1 MNGRTVITFTIT
13 HGLPMNNK
21 QNNKQQLA
29 AIGLDVGGTK
39 IAAGV
44 VLWPS
49 GEILQRTIIPTKPA
63 RGGEAVLKDTYDLAK
78 QLHDWARGKQIEVAG
93 IGAGVA
99 ELVDCDGNVT
109 SSCTID
115 WRDRP
120 VQKRLSAIVPARVES
135 DVRAAAVGEAI
146 FGAGS
151 GHPLFIYV
159 TVGTGISYCLM
170 QNGQPL
176 KGAKGNAITMASSP
190 LSTVCTHCG
199 AKLRPVLEGFA
210 SGPAIAKRFAQS
222 HNAEPTETC
231 EEVFRAASN
240 GDKDAIEIL
249 TSAGEAL
256 GVSTAF
262 LVNVL
267 DPEMIVVGGG
277 LGTTRGLYW
286 DAFERSCR
294 EHIFAGNSRELPIV
308 TATLGV
314 DAGLVGAAAV
324 VFAQQQRGTANYA
337 YETN

>member
-1 MNGRTVITFTIT
+1 MNS
-13 HGLPMNNK
+13 
-21 QNNKQQLA
+21 KQQLG
-29 AIGLDVGGTK
+29 AIGLDIGGTK

-49 GEILQRTIIPTKPA
+49 GEILRRTIVPTNPK
-63 RGGEAVLKDTYDLAK
+63 RGGEAVLKDTLDLAK
-78 QLHDWARGKQIEVAG
+78 QLHNWARQQQIDVTG

-115 WRDRP
+115 WSGRP
-120 VQKRLSAIVPARVES
+120 VQQKLSEIAPAQVES
-135 DVRAAAVGEAI
+135 DVRAAAVGEAV
-146 FGAGS
+146 FGAGR

-176 KGAKGNAITMASSP
+176 KGANGNAITMASSP

-199 AKLRPVLEGFA
+199 TKLRPVLEEFA
-210 SGPAIAKRFAQS
+210 SGPAIAKRSAQTKNS
-222 HNAEPTETC
+222 DSTETC
-231 EEVFRAASN
+231 EDVFRAASN
-240 GDKDAIEIL
+240 GDKNAIVIL

-256 GVSTAF
+256 GVSVAF

-267 DPEMIVVGGG
+267 DPGMIVVGGG
-277 LGTTRGLYW
+277 LGIAGGLYR

-294 EHIFAGNSRELPIV
+294 EHIFSDNSRGLPIV
-308 TATLGV
+308 TAKLGV

-324 VFAQQQRGTANYA
+324 IFAQQHRKENYA

>member
-1 MNGRTVITFTIT
+1 
-13 HGLPMNNK
+13 MNNK
-21 QNNKQQLA
+21 PQLG
-29 AIGLDVGGTK
+29 AIGLDIGGTK

-49 GEILQRTIIPTKPA
+49 GEILQRTIIPTNPT
-63 RGGEAVLKDTYDLAK
+63 RGGEAVLKDTLDLAK
-78 QLHDWARGKQIEVAG
+78 QLQDWARLEGIEVAG

-99 ELVDCDGNVT
+99 ELVDCEGNVT

-115 WRDRP
+115 WRNRP
-120 VQKRLSAIVPARVES
+120 VQQRLSEIAPAQVES

-146 FGAGS
+146 FGAGR
-151 GHPLFIYV
+151 GHPLFVYV

-170 QNGQPL
+170 QNGKPL

-199 AKLRPVLEGFA
+199 TRLNPVLEEFA
-210 SGPAIAKRFAQS
+210 SGPAIAKRFAQDRKAQNRELS
-222 HNAEPTETC
+222 ENCAA

-240 GDKDAIEIL
+240 GDKDATEIL

-256 GVSTAF
+256 GVSVAF

-277 LGTTRGLYW
+277 LGMAGGAYW
-286 DAFERSCR
+286 DAFQRSCR
-294 EHIFAGNSRELPIV
+294 EHIFADNSRGLPIV

-324 VFAQQQRGTANYA
+324 VFAQQQSRRANYA

>member
-1 MNGRTVITFTIT
+1 
-13 HGLPMNNK
+13 MNNR
-21 QNNKQQLA
+21 QQLG
-29 AIGLDVGGTK
+29 AIGLDIGGTK

-49 GEILQRTIIPTKPA
+49 GEILRRTIISTKPT
-63 RGGEAVLKDTYDLAK
+63 RGGEAVLRDTHDLAR
-78 QLHDWARGKQIEVAG
+78 QLYDWARGERIEVAG

-99 ELVDCDGNVT
+99 ELVDPEGNVT

-120 VQKRLSAIVPARVES
+120 VQQRLSEIAPAQVES
-135 DVRAAAVGEAI
+135 DVRAAALGEAI
-146 FGAGS
+146 FGAGR
-151 GHPLFIYV
+151 GHRLFAYV
-159 TVGTGISYCLM
+159 TVGTGISYCLVRDA
-170 QNGQPL
+170 QPF
-176 KGAKGNAITMASSP
+176 KGAKGNAIVFASSP

-199 AKLRPVLEGFA
+199 VKLRPVLEEFA
-210 SGPAIAKRFAQS
+210 SGPAIAKRFAQARNGES
-222 HNAEPTETC
+222 TKTC

-240 GDKDAIEIL
+240 GDNDAIEIL

-256 GVSTAF
+256 GVSAAF

-277 LGTTRGLYW
+277 LGTAGGVYW

-294 EHIFAGNSRELPIV
+294 EHTFADNTRGLPIV
-308 TATLGV
+308 PARLGI

-324 VFAQQQRGTANYA
+324 VFAHRHGSKANYA

>member
-1 MNGRTVITFTIT
+1 MNS
-13 HGLPMNNK
+13 
-21 QNNKQQLA
+21 KQQLG

-49 GEILQRTIIPTKPA
+49 GEILHRAVIPTKPK
-63 RGGEAVLKDTYDLAK
+63 RGGQAVLKDSLDLVQ
-78 QLHDWARGKQIEVAG
+78 QLNDWARGERIEVAG
-93 IGAGVA
+93 IGAGVP

-115 WRDRP
+115 WSGRP
-120 VQKRLSAIVPARVES
+120 VQEKLSEIAPAQVES

-146 FGAGS
+146 FGS
-151 GHPLFIYV
+151 GRGNRLFVYIS
-159 TVGTGISYCLM
+159 VGTGISYCLV
-170 QNGQPL
+170 QNGQPF
-176 KGAKGNAITMASSP
+176 KGANGNAITMGSSP

-199 AKLRPVLEGFA
+199 SKLRPVLEEFA
-210 SGPAIAKRFAQS
+210 SGPAIANRFAQIKKTES
-222 HNAEPTETC
+222 AESC

-240 GDKDAIEIL
+240 GNKDAFEIL

-267 DPEMIVVGGG
+267 DPEVIVVGGG
-277 LGTTRGLYW
+277 LGTAGGLYW
-286 DAFERSCR
+286 NSFERSCR
-294 EHIFAGNSRELPIV
+294 EHIFADNSRRLPIV
-308 TATLGV
+308 TAKLGV

-324 VFAQQQRGTANYA
+324 VLVQQHTKANYT
-337 YETN
+337 YETK

>member
-1 MNGRTVITFTIT
+1 MNS
-13 HGLPMNNK
+13 
-21 QNNKQQLA
+21 KQQFG
-29 AIGLDVGGTK
+29 AIGLDIGGTK

-49 GEILQRTIIPTKPA
+49 GEILRRTIIPTNPK
-63 RGGEAVLKDTYDLAK
+63 RGGEAVLKDTLELAK
-78 QLHDWARGKQIEVAG
+78 QLHLWAQGERINVTG

-115 WRDRP
+115 WSGRP
-120 VQKRLSAIVPARVES
+120 VQQKLSEIVPAQVES
-135 DVRAAAVGEAI
+135 DVRAAAEGEAV
-146 FGAGS
+146 FGAGR

-176 KGAKGNAITMASSP
+176 KGVNGNAITMASSP

-199 AKLRPVLEGFA
+199 TKLRPVLEEFA
-210 SGPAIAKRFAQS
+210 SGPAIAKRFAHAKNKES
-222 HNAEPTETC
+222 AETC
-231 EEVFRAASN
+231 EDVFRAASN
-240 GDKDAIEIL
+240 GDNDALAIL
-249 TSAGEAL
+249 ISAGEAL
-256 GVSTAF
+256 GVSVAF

-267 DPEMIVVGGG
+267 DPGMIVVGGG
-277 LGTTRGLYW
+277 LGTAGGLYW
-286 DAFERSCR
+286 EAFERSCR
-294 EHIFAGNSRELPIV
+294 EHIFSDNSRGLPIV
-308 TATLGV
+308 TAKLGI

-324 VFAQQQRGTANYA
+324 IFAQQHRKENYA

>member
-1 MNGRTVITFTIT
+1 M
-13 HGLPMNNK
+13 
-21 QNNKQQLA
+21 NNKQQLG
-29 AIGLDVGGTK
+29 AIGLDIGGTK

-49 GEILQRTIIPTKPA
+49 GEILRRTVIPTKPA
-63 RGGEAVLKDTYDLAK
+63 RGGDAVLKDTHDLA
-78 QLHDWARGKQIEVAG
+78 LHLRDWARGERIEVAG

-99 ELVDCDGNVT
+99 ELVDCEGNVT

-120 VQKRLSAIVPARVES
+120 VQQTLSEIAPAQVES

-146 FGAGS
+146 FGAGR
-151 GHPLFIYV
+151 GHRLFVYV

-170 QNGQPL
+170 QGGQPY
-176 KGAKGNAITMASSP
+176 KGANGNAIIMASSP
-190 LSTVCTHCG
+190 LSTVCAHCG
-199 AKLRPVLEGFA
+199 VKLHPVLEEFA
-210 SGPAIAKRFAQS
+210 SGPAIARRFAQAK
-222 HNAEPTETC
+222 NRERLETC

-240 GDKDAIEIL
+240 GDKDGVDIL
-249 TSAGEAL
+249 TSAGEAF
-256 GVSTAF
+256 GVSAAF

-277 LGTTRGLYW
+277 LGTAGGLYW

-294 EHIFAGNSRELPIV
+294 EHIFADNSRGLPIV
-308 TATLGV
+308 PATLGV

-324 VFAQQQRGTANYA
+324 VFAQQPGNKANYA

>member
-1 MNGRTVITFTIT
+1 MNSKK
-13 HGLPMNNK
+13 NNK
-21 QNNKQQLA
+21 QIG

-49 GEILQRTIIPTKPA
+49 GEILRRTIIPTKPV
-63 RGGEAVLKDTYDLAK
+63 RGGEAVLRDTHDLAR
-78 QLHDWARGKQIEVAG
+78 QLLDWARGGQIEVAG

-99 ELVDCDGNVT
+99 ELVDCEGNVT

-120 VQKRLSAIVPARVES
+120 VQQRLSAIAPAQVES

-146 FGAGS
+146 FGAGR
-151 GHPLFIYV
+151 GHRLFVYI
-159 TVGTGISYCLM
+159 TVGTGISYCLV
-170 QNGQPL
+170 QDAQPF
-176 KGAKGNAITMASSP
+176 KGAKGNAIVMGSSP

-199 AKLRPVLEGFA
+199 TKLRPVLEEFA
-210 SGPAIAKRFAQS
+210 SGPAIAKRFAQVA
-222 HNAEPTETC
+222 NGEPAETC

-249 TSAGEAL
+249 SSAGEAL
-256 GVSTAF
+256 GVSAAF

-277 LGTTRGLYW
+277 LGTAGGVYW
-286 DAFERSCR
+286 HAFERSCR
-294 EHIFAGNSRELPIV
+294 EHIFADNTRGLPIV

-324 VFAQQQRGTANYA
+324 VLAKLQGSRTNYA
-337 YETN
+337 YETK

>member
-1 MNGRTVITFTIT
+1 MNS
-13 HGLPMNNK
+13 
-21 QNNKQQLA
+21 KQQFG
-29 AIGLDVGGTK
+29 AIGLDIGGTK

-49 GEILQRTIIPTKPA
+49 GQILRRTIIPTNPK
-63 RGGEAVLKDTYDLAK
+63 RGGEVVLKDTVELAQ
-78 QLHDWARGKQIEVAG
+78 QLHLWAQGEGINVTG

-115 WRDRP
+115 WSGRP
-120 VQKRLSAIVPARVES
+120 VQQKLSEIVPAQVES
-135 DVRAAAVGEAI
+135 DVRAAAEGEAV
-146 FGAGS
+146 FGAGR

-176 KGAKGNAITMASSP
+176 KGVNGNAITMASSP

-199 AKLRPVLEGFA
+199 TKLRPVLEEFA
-210 SGPAIAKRFAQS
+210 SGPAIAKRFAHAKNRES
-222 HNAEPTETC
+222 AETC
-231 EEVFRAASN
+231 EDVFRAASN
-240 GDKDAIEIL
+240 GDNDALAIL

-256 GVSTAF
+256 GVSVAF

-267 DPEMIVVGGG
+267 DPGMIVVGGG
-277 LGTTRGLYW
+277 LGTAGGLYW

-294 EHIFAGNSRELPIV
+294 EHIFADNSRGLPIV
-308 TATLGV
+308 TAKLGI

-324 VFAQQQRGTANYA
+324 IFAQQQRKENYA